1 MVYAWEKKGK
11 KVENK
16 EKIYDSE
23 QTFREM
29 EKKEIK
35 NKYYWGGVVSGLLFC
50 LVLMVVFQIGGKNF
64 GNTVRRDNTSES
76 SEKKESVVTKNVQS
90 KMELIEESINQ
101 YYLQEYDTKNLEEGI
116 YRGMLDSLGDP
127 YSTYYSAEEL
137 QELQNETEG
146 IYYGI
151 GAYISL
157 DEETQGGRITKVMEG
172 SPAEEAGVMDNDIIV
187 EVDGENVLGLSLEE
201 IVKKVKGPEN
211 TQVVLTL
218 YRKGEVDYIEKA
230 VTRKK
235 IESPTV
241 EYEMLDNQIAYIQI
255 TQFDSVTTGQF
266 IDALNQAKE
275 ASMKGLILDLRD
287 NPGGNL
293 TDVIAISREILAF
306 CPFEMDSNAVVNAES
321 AV

>member
-1 MVYAWEKKGK
+1 MVIISKTY
-11 KVENK
+11 KV
-16 EKIYDSE
+16 
-23 QTFREM
+23 
-29 EKKEIK
+29 
-35 NKYYWGGVVSGLLFC
+35 
-50 LVLMVVFQIGGKNF
+50 
-64 GNTVRRDNTSES
+64 
-76 SEKKESVVTKNVQS
+76 
-90 KMELIEESINQ
+90 
-101 YYLQEYDTKNLEEGI
+101 
-116 YRGMLDSLGDP
+116 
-127 YSTYYSAEEL
+127 
-137 QELQNETEG
+137 
-146 IYYGI
+146 
-151 GAYISL
+151 
-157 DEETQGGRITKVMEG
+157 
-172 SPAEEAGVMDNDIIV
+172 
-187 EVDGENVLGLSLEE
+187 EE

-293 TDVIAISREILAF
+293 TDVIAISREIL
-306 CPFEMDSNAVVNAES
+306 PKGLVVSGKKHTFALANGKQQQC
-321 AV
+321 